1 LTESDARLT
10 VGEMGGIARRAHGRG
25 GLRVTEVAYPSR
37 VAISVLA
44 FAAAMIRFSSVPAHA
59 AHGAGGAVVAAL
71 AGWAGIVLAVAVMLR
86 PRRAVLAAG
95 AVTYAAFI
103 VVWLASG
110 PSWTFVELSQLG
122 IQIALVVACAA
133 ALALPA
139 LGRRWNRST
148 FAVLSVLPVSVLA
161 LATAAVVN
169 PPSVS
174 TAAARPKVHK
184 TTNAAQRAPVTFGS
198 GLSATGNTDEQA
210 ELQPDVPL
218 SPADQKLL
226 AQQLVIARAAAMKYP
241 TVADAKRAGMILA
254 GKMAPG
260 VGAHFLSI
268 ATTLQGV
275 NADGSVNPASPGSY
289 IYAGTSDDSPI
300 VGLMYESIVSSDTP
314 PSGFA
319 GPNDHWHRHS
329 NVCIQYQA
337 GQIVVPFAPDS
348 DVTQAQCQSVRGD
361 FMPKTIWMV
370 HAWVVPGYESPKG
383 VFSHDNPDIH
393 CGDGTN
399 GVNAVGFC
407 VHS

>member
-1 LTESDARLT
+1 
-10 VGEMGGIARRAHGRG
+10 M
-25 GLRVTEVAYPSR
+25 TEVAYPGR
-37 VAISVLA
+37 VAIAVLA
-44 FAAAMIRFSSVPAHA
+44 FAAAMIRFAEIPSHA
-59 AHGAGGAVVAAL
+59 AHGAGGAVVVAL
-71 AGWAGIVLAVAVMLR
+71 AGWAGIVLAVVVMLR
-86 PRRAVLAAG
+86 PWRAVLAAG
-95 AVTYAAFI
+95 AIAYAAFI
-103 VVWLASG
+103 VAGLAGGQS
-110 PSWTFVELSQLG
+110 STFLELSQLG
-122 IQIALVVACAA
+122 IEIALVVACTAA
-133 ALALPA
+133 RALPA
-139 LGRRWNRST
+139 LGQRWNRST
-148 FAVLSVLPVSVLA
+148 VAVLSVLPVSVLA

-169 PPSVS
+169 PPAVA
-174 TAAARPKVHK
+174 TAAARPKTHK
-184 TTNAAQRAPVTFGS
+184 TTSVAQRTPVTFGS
-198 GLSATGNTDEQA
+198 GLSSTGNTDEQA

-218 SPADQKLL
+218 SAANQKLV
-226 AQQLVIARAAAMKYP
+226 ARQLVIARAAAMKYP

-260 VGAHFLSI
+260 VGAHYLSI

-319 GPNDHWHRHS
+319 GPNDHWHRHA
-329 NVCIQYQA
+329 NVCIQYRA

-348 DVTQAQCQSVRGD
+348 DVTQAQCQTVHGD
-361 FMPKTIWMV
+361 FMAKTIWMV

-383 VFSHDNPDIH
+383 VFSHDNPDVH
-393 CGDGTN
+393 CADGTN